1 MNDIF
6 HVDRSLPIP
15 LYQQLVDSIRA
26 AIKTGQLTDGQQ
38 LPTVQEL
45 DLSRGTIIRAYS
57 TLEQEGLLEMV
68 QGRGTFVRCVPVN
81 ERSRKEQAMTA
92 IDHLLDSLEGMGFS
106 ATEINIFLSLKLR
119 ERS

>member
-1 MNDIF
+1 MKPAGPRIWPKSNPHSSSKGVLYMNDIF

-45 DLSRGTIIRAYS
+45 DLSRGPSSGPT
-57 TLEQEGLLEMV
+57 
-68 QGRGTFVRCVPVN
+68 PP
-81 ERSRKEQAMTA
+81 
-92 IDHLLDSLEGMGFS
+92 
-106 ATEINIFLSLKLR
+106 
-119 ERS
+119 